1 MAANRAGCHI
11 RCMRPRRPWLA
22 PLVVFAVFT
31 LLGLSKAL
39 HFWLDDLA
47 RRHAGTLPTRLL
59 EELTGGYAGALL
71 FLGLAWLVRRLPL
84 TGERW
89 PARLPAYLA
98 AILVGGVVH
107 TTIMWLSRLALF
119 PLAGLGPYDYGLMR
133 YRYPMEF
140 ALQLP
145 NSVLIIAVLHGWRGY
160 QEGRQRELRASRLEA
175 ELERARLER
184 LEAQLDP
191 HFLFNTLN
199 GISSLMYTDA
209 ARADRMLARL
219 AELLRLNFARDG
231 GSEVTLA
238 QELAWLEAYLEIAR
252 LRFGER
258 LTIRTAIAADALACR
273 VPRLILQ
280 PLVENAL
287 EHGVEKRAGPA
298 VVRIAAERH
307 GDRLTLVVTDDGPG
321 LQAGTGKHGV
331 GLANTRARLAVLH
344 GAAAALGIAEPPG
357 GGVEVRLEL
366 PAHAG
371 AAP

>member
-1 MAANRAGCHI
+1 M
-11 RCMRPRRPWLA
+11 L
-22 PLVVFAVFT
+22 
-31 LLGLSKAL
+31 
-39 HFWLDDLA
+39 
-47 RRHAGTLPTRLL
+47 
-59 EELTGGYAGALL
+59 
-71 FLGLAWLVRRLPL
+71 
-84 TGERW
+84 
-89 PARLPAYLA
+89 
-98 AILVGGVVH
+98 H

-321 LQAGTGKHGV
+321 LQPAPGSTAWASPTRGRASRCCTAPRRPWASPSRRAAGSRS
-331 GLANTRARLAVLH
+331 GLSCRPTRGPRRDRAPRGDRGRRTAGPRQAARLPCA
-344 GAAAALGIAEPPG
+344 PPG
-357 GGVEVRLEL
+357 LRPRGRGG
-366 PAHAG
+366 
-371 AAP
+371 